1 MKERDDKKRK
11 ESEQAK
17 VEQVFNELEA
27 LKQQVEE
34 FENNYRRALA
44 DYQNLQKRVQEEKSE
59 WIRSGNK
66 ELILRILPV
75 LDTLMLAQQH
85 IEDQGLQV
93 SVQQFLDIL
102 KSEGV
107 TKIETVGHEFDPHLM
122 ECVTT
127 EEGEKNKVLQEIRA
141 GFMQYERVLRPAQ
154 VTVGKGKENNVF
166 ENGKSH

>member
-17 VEQVFNELEA
+17 VEQVFNELEE
-27 LKQQVEE
+27 LKKQVQE
-34 FENNYRRALA
+34 FENNYKRAIA

-85 IEDQGLQV
+85 IEDQGLKV

-102 KSEGV
+102 KSEAV
-107 TKIETVGHEFDPHLM
+107 TKIETVGHEFDPNLM

-127 EEGEKNKVLQEIRA
+127 QEGEKNKVLEEIRA
-141 GFMQYERVLRPAQ
+141 GYMIYDRVLRPAQ

-166 ENGKSH
+166 ENGKK

>member
-1 MKERDDKKRK
+1 MKERDNRQGKEDDKAKI
-11 ESEQAK
+11 EELVSE
-17 VEQVFNELEA
+17 LDA
-27 LKQQVEE
+27 LKKQVEE
-34 FENNYRRALA
+34 FENNYKRALA

-85 IEDQGLQV
+85 IEDQGLHV

-127 EEGEKNKVLQEIRA
+127 EAGQKNKVINEIRA

-154 VTVGKGKENNVF
+154 VTVGQGKENNVF
-166 ENGKSH
+166 ENGKK

>member
-1 MKERDDKKRK
+1 MKERDNRQGK
-11 ESEQAK
+11 ESEEAK
-17 VEQVFNELEA
+17 MEELREELEA
-27 LKQQVEE
+27 LKKEVQE
-34 FENNYRRALA
+34 FENKYKRALA
-44 DYQNLQKRVQEEKSE
+44 DYQNLQKREQAEKSE
-59 WIRSGNK
+59 WVRSSNK

-107 TKIETVGHEFDPHLM
+107 TKIETVGHEFDPNLM

-127 EEGEKNKVLQEIRA
+127 EEGDKNKVIKEIRA
-141 GFMQYERVLRPAQ
+141 GFMQFERVLRPAQ

-166 ENGKSH
+166 ENGKK